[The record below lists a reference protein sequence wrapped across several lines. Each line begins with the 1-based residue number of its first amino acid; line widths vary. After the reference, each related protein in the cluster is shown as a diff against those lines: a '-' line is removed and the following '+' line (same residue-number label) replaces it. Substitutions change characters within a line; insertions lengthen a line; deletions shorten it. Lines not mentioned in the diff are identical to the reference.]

1 MNNLFVLLAI
11 QTLVSVLLI
20 VWVRLK
26 VMRSLD
32 DGDSIARV
40 RREIG
45 ALIVELD
52 GSADRNI
59 TVLEDRLR
67 ELKDCITEADKRI
80 VMLSN
85 ERARASP
92 THSSPIPHAY
102 RPGTPMPQ
110 ALPESI
116 QVPERVTPSP
126 LEVIQPSDQ
135 AAQPSDQAARPS
147 DQAARPSDQV
157 VRPSTQAA
165 RSSDQ
170 AARPSTKAARSSDQA
185 TRSSTEATRSSAEAS
200 RPTMP
205 ALQTQTPSVPFI
217 RFSEKPVVFDD
228 SFSERVARL
237 HKRGFSSDIIAA
249 KLKATIAEVDLAI
262 AAGGTPM
269 EGRGAD

>member
-1 MNNLFVLLAI
+1 MNNLLVLLAI
-11 QTLVSVLLI
+11 QILVSILLI

-59 TVLEDRLR
+59 TVIEDRLR
-67 ELKDCITEADKRI
+67 ELKDCVAEADKRI

-85 ERARASP
+85 ESARASSP
-92 THSSPIPHAY
+92 ATSSLPYAY
-102 RPGTPMPQ
+102 RGPVYASQ
-110 ALPESI
+110 
-116 QVPERVTPSP
+116 QVPESVATSQEMPRTFPQEP
-126 LEVIQPSDQ
+126 LLQEHANPQELAV
-135 AAQPSDQAARPS
+135 AQPVKQASQPAVS
-147 DQAARPSDQV
+147 AAG
-157 VRPSTQAA
+157 TQ
-165 RSSDQ
+165 
-170 AARPSTKAARSSDQA
+170 P
-185 TRSSTEATRSSAEAS
+185 
-200 RPTMP
+200 P
-205 ALQTQTPSVPFI
+205 AVPFI
-217 RFSEKPVVFDD
+217 RFSEKPLVFDD

-262 AAGGTPM
+262 AAGGNPM
-269 EGRGAD
+269 EGRGEG